1 MKAGLIQNSAT
12 HTNIYTEAGTK
23 TSDHSENWTLRDV
36 VIDISLHGKLTQSRE
51 R

>member
-12 HTNIYTEAGTK
+12 HTNIYTEASTK
-23 TSDHSENWTLRDV
+23 TSDHSENWTLKDV
-36 VIDISLHGKLTQSRE
+36 VIDISLHGKFTQEGE